1 MAKEGFTQKT
11 LKKEHPYLYDM
22 MMETKGNKAPEGYYN
37 TYVNFFRE
45 YMTASGERRKVSLQS
60 IIDYL
65 KASGY
70 SIKIVSM

>member
-1 MAKEGFTQKT
+1 MAKEGFTPKT
-11 LKKEHPYLYDM
+11 LKKEHPRLYDV
-22 MMETKGNKAPEGYYN
+22 MMETKGNKAPEGFYN

-45 YMTASGERRKVSLQS
+45 YTTANGQSRKVSLQS

-70 SIKIVSM
+70 SIQINAK